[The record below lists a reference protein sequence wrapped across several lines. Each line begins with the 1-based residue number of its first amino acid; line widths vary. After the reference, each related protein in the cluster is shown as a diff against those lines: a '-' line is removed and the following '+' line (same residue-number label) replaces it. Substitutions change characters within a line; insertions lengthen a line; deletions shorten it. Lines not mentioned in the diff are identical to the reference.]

1 MLASAHPRTGWPHL
15 PTVMA
20 EHEVRA
26 VPRIASIAFL
36 LLLALASPTR
46 ATTYRVG
53 PGQPLAT
60 PSNVP
65 WESLVAGDSVLIF
78 PNGSAYHDKWVIC
91 RVGNSSAP
99 IVVHGVPDAGGALP
113 VIDGANAVTRTPLDF
128 WNEERG
134 VIKIGGANVPPDAM
148 PAWIVVEN
156 LEIRGARSGNS
167 FTGRNGA
174 SSYATNASA
183 IYVEKGTH
191 VTIRNCHLH
200 DCGNGF
206 FCASGTSELLVE
218 KNWIEGNGNV
228 GSIYEHNNYTE
239 AAGATFQFNHFGPL
253 LAGASGNNLK
263 DRSAGCVIRYNW
275 IEGGNRQLDLV
286 ESDFAT
292 LVNDPRYH
300 STFVYGNVLLE
311 TGDDGNSQ
319 IAHYGGDGSNTAN
332 YRKGTL
338 WFHFNTVVSR
348 RTGNTTLLRLSTA
361 SESADVRDNIVF
373 VTASGSHLAL
383 LDQAG
388 TLVATRNWMKTGWAA
403 SFSGGAVT
411 DGGQVTGSDPGFT
424 NAGADAFELA
434 PTSPCRDTAVA
445 LAAACVPD
453 HVPVFEYVKHQ
464 SSRARTQDG
473 KPDLG
478 AYEFASTAGVPVA
491 FDGPSRVVATPNPS
505 TGAFEI
511 RAAGVLA
518 AVPGWPVE
526 ILDLGGRRVAWL
538 HEAAPGL
545 WRWKPEAGLG
555 SGIYFARINGS
566 VEKLVR
572 IR

>member
-1 MLASAHPRTGWPHL
+1 
-15 PTVMA
+15 MA

-26 VPRIASIAFL
+26 VTRIASAAFL
-36 LLLALASPTR
+36 LLGLASPAL
-46 ATTYRVG
+46 ATVYRVG

-60 PSNVP
+60 PSQVP
-65 WESLVAGDSVLIF
+65 WESLAAGDSVLIF

-91 RVGNSSAP
+91 RVGTSSAP

-113 VIDGANAVTRTPLDF
+113 VIDGANAVTRSQLNF

-134 VIKIGGANVPPDAM
+134 VIKIGGANVPPDVL

-156 LEIRGARSGNS
+156 LEIRGARSGNA
-167 FTGRNGA
+167 FTGRSGA

-183 IYVEKGTH
+183 IYVEKGAH
-191 VTIRNCHLH
+191 VTVRNCHLH

-218 KNWIEGNGNV
+218 RNWIEGNGNA
-228 GSIYEHNNYTE
+228 GSIFEHNNYTE
-239 AAGATFQFNHFGPL
+239 AAGATFQFNYFGPL
-253 LAGASGNNLK
+253 LAGAGGNNLK

-286 ESDFAT
+286 ESDFAS

-311 TGDDGNSQ
+311 PGDDGNSQ
-319 IAHYGGDGSNTAN
+319 IAHYGGDGANTAN

-338 WFHFNTVVSR
+338 YFHHNTVVSR

-361 SESADVRDNIVF
+361 GESADVRDNVVF

-383 LDQAG
+383 LDQSG

-403 SFSGGAVT
+403 SFSGGTVT
-411 DGGQVTGSDPGFT
+411 NAGQVTGSDPGFV
-424 NAGADAFELA
+424 NAAADEFE
-434 PTSPCRDTAVA
+434 PTAASPCRDTAVA
-445 LAAACVPD
+445 LAAAAVPD

-464 SSRARTQDG
+464 ASRTRAQDG

-478 AYEFASTAGVPVA
+478 AYEFASTTGVPVG
-491 FDGPSRVVATPNPS
+491 FDEPSRIVATPNPS
-505 TGAFEI
+505 TGTFEI
-511 RAAGVLA
+511 RVAGSLA
-518 AVPGWPVE
+518 AVPGWPLEVV
-526 ILDLGGRRVAWL
+526 DLGGRRLAWL
-538 HEAAPGL
+538 HAVVPGV
-545 WRWKPEAGLG
+545 WRWTPEASLG
-555 SGIYFARINGS
+555 AGVYFARMGGT
-566 VEKLVR
+566 VTRLVR
-572 IR
+572 VR